1 MESLE
6 RISTGF
12 EGLDEVIDYL
22 RLGDN
27 VVWRVDD
34 IKDYETCARL
44 FVKQALSDKRKVI
57 YMRFSDRAPVLE
69 NHPDIQVR
77 RLDTG
82 SGFESFF
89 TEVYNI
95 ITREGVEAFYVF
107 DCLSDLLALWAS
119 DLMIANFF
127 MSSCP
132 YLFELDTI
140 AYFALLRDRHS
151 FQTTARIRET
161 TQLFLDLY
169 NDEGTLY
176 VHPLKV
182 WNRYSTTMF
191 MPHIREGNRF
201 IPVTDSTEAAELSH
215 IMSRSARERAKRNL
229 DYWDLL
235 FLQAEE
241 LLEKPWESEAR
252 QKMVDKLCSIMIT
265 RDPRMSILVKENF
278 TLEDM
283 LSIKNRLIGTGF
295 IGGKTT
301 GMLLARKILLKDQ
314 SFNWEAQ
321 LEPHDSFYIGSDVF
335 YTYLVQN
342 GWWKPLMEQ
351 QQAGET
357 YFQAARELGDRIRQG
372 TLPEEIREQFL
383 QIIEYFGQSPF
394 IVRSSSLLEDAF
406 GNAFAGKYESFFCV
420 NQGSPEERLARFEE
434 AVKKVYAST
443 LNENALSYRI
453 QKGLQHANEQMAL
466 LVQRVSG
473 NRYGKY
479 FFPDIAGVGL
489 SYNTF
494 VWKKEMDPQAG
505 LLRLVF
511 GLGTR
516 AVNRVEGDYPRIAA
530 LDLPL
535 LKPYAGMEDSR
546 KFSQRDVDLLNI
558 ESNSLETVELR
569 KLIGENP
576 NLRLDRIAVRDHEM
590 IREMKERGITGQEAW
605 IITFDDLL
613 SKTPFAG
620 VMRSMLKKLE
630 IVYNYPVD
638 IEFTVNFVRD
648 DTFEINLLQCRPL
661 QTMGGETIVEIPR
674 AISPETILF
683 ASEGNFFGG
692 NISQTIRR
700 VIYIEPHGYSEL
712 PLQQKYEI
720 ARLIGRLN
728 RQIPDRKTLPTMLLG
743 PGRWGSTT
751 PSLGVPV
758 SFSEINRV
766 AALGEVAYVHGNLM
780 PELSFGSHFFQ
791 DLVEMKIFYIA
802 LFPDRKEVT
811 FNREALQSRPN
822 LLTELI
828 PDSDA
833 CKDIVTVCDFRE
845 QELRLAADII
855 SQRVVCFSDQEL

>member
-1 MESLE
+1 MEQLE
-6 RISTGF
+6 RVSTGF
-12 EGLDEVIDYL
+12 EGIDEIIDYL

-34 IKDYETCARL
+34 IKDYESCARL
-44 FVKQALSDKRKVI
+44 FVKQALEDKRKVV
-57 YMRFSDRAPVLE
+57 YMRFSDRAPILE
-69 NHPDIQVR
+69 EHPDILVR
-77 RLDTG
+77 NLDTA

-95 ITREGVEAFYVF
+95 ITREGKGAFYVF
-107 DCLSDLLALWAS
+107 DCLSDLLAVWAS

-140 AYFALLRDRHS
+140 AYFAILRDRHS

-169 NDEGTLY
+169 NDAGTLY
-176 VHPLKV
+176 IHPLKV
-182 WNRYSTTMF
+182 WKRYSSTMF
-191 MPHIREGNRF
+191 MPHIRDGNRF
-201 IPVTDSTEAAELSH
+201 IPVTDSTEAAEISH
-215 IMSRSARERAKRNL
+215 IMSRNAKERAKRNL

-241 LLEKPWESEAR
+241 LLDKPWETETR

-265 RDPRMSILVKENF
+265 RDPRMSILVKDNF
-278 TLEDM
+278 SLEDM

-295 IGGKTT
+295 VGGKTT
-301 GMLLARKILLKDQ
+301 GMLLARKILLRDQ
-314 SFNWEAQ
+314 SFNWEER

-357 YFQAARELGDRIRQG
+357 YFEAARELGARIRQG
-372 TLPEEIREQFL
+372 TIPDEIREQLL
-383 QIIEYFGQSPF
+383 QIVEYFGQSSF

-420 NQGSPEERLARFEE
+420 NQGTPEERLVQFEE
-434 AVKKVYAST
+434 AVKRVYAST
-443 LNENALSYRI
+443 LNENALTYRI
-453 QKGLQHANEQMAL
+453 EKGLQHANEQMAL

-473 NRYGKY
+473 NRYGHY

-494 VWKKEMDPQAG
+494 VWKKEMDPKAG

-535 LKPYAGMEDSR
+535 LKPYAGMENSR
-546 KFSQRDVDLLNI
+546 KFSQRDVDVLDI
-558 ESNSLETVELR
+558 ESNTLETVELR
-569 KLIGENP
+569 KLTGEELD
-576 NLRLDRIAVRDHEM
+576 LRLDRIAVRDHEM
-590 IREMKERGITGQEAW
+590 TREMKERGIAGQEAW
-605 IITFDDLL
+605 LITFDDLL
-613 SKTPFAG
+613 SQTSFAE
-620 VMRSMLKKLE
+620 VMRLMLKKLE
-630 IVYNYPVD
+630 VVYNYPVD
-638 IEFTVNFVRD
+638 IEFTVNFTKD
-648 DTFEINLLQCRPL
+648 NSFEINLLQCRPL
-661 QTMGGETIVEIPR
+661 QTIGEGKVVEIPR
-674 AISPETILF
+674 NIEKERLLF
-683 ASEGNFFGG
+683 ASKRNFFGG
-692 NISQTIRR
+692 NISQSIRR
-700 VIYIEPHGYSEL
+700 IISIDPKGYSEL
-712 PLQQKYEI
+712 PLQQKYDI

-728 RQIPDRKTLPTMLLG
+728 RQIPDRKEIPVMLLG

-751 PSLGVPV
+751 PSLGIPV

-766 AALGEVAYVHGNLM
+766 TALGEVAYAHGNLM

-791 DLVEMKIFYIA
+791 DLVEMSIFYLA
-802 LFPDRKEVT
+802 LFPDEEEVT
-811 FNREALQSRPN
+811 FNREALEIRPN
-822 LLTELI
+822 LLTAMV
-828 PDSDA
+828 PDA
-833 CKDIVTVCDFRE
+833 EAYRDIVTVSDFGERE
-845 QELRLAADII
+845 IRLAADII
-855 SQRVVCFSDQEL
+855 SQRVICFFQP

>member
-12 EGLDEVIDYL
+12 EGLDEIIDYL

-34 IKDYETCARL
+34 IRDYETCARL
-44 FVKQALSDKRKVI
+44 FVRQALQDKRKVV
-57 YMRFSDRAPVLE
+57 YMRFSDRAPILE
-69 NHPDIQVR
+69 EHPDILVR
-77 RLDTG
+77 ALDTG

-95 ITREGVEAFYVF
+95 ITREGMGAFYVF

-140 AYFALLRDRHS
+140 AYFAILRDRHS

-169 NDEGTLY
+169 NDRGTLY
-176 VHPLKV
+176 LHPLKV
-182 WNRYSTTMF
+182 WKRYSSTMF
-191 MPHIREGNRF
+191 MPHVREGNRWV
-201 IPVTDSTEAAELSH
+201 PVTDSTEAAEISH
-215 IMSRSARERAKRNL
+215 IMSRSAKERSKRNL

-241 LLEKPWESEAR
+241 LLEKPWEAEAR

-265 RDPRMSILVKENF
+265 RDPRMSILVKDNF
-278 TLEDM
+278 SLEDM
-283 LSIKNRLIGTGF
+283 LGIKNRLIGTGF

-301 GMLLARKILLKDQ
+301 GMLLARKILLKDR
-314 SFNWEAQ
+314 SFDWEAQ
-321 LEPHDSFYIGSDVF
+321 MEPHDSFYIGSDVF

-351 QQAGET
+351 QQAGEQ
-357 YFQAARELGDRIRQG
+357 YFEAARELGDRIRQG
-372 TLPEEIREQFL
+372 TLPDEIREQFL
-383 QIIEYFGQSPF
+383 QIVEYFGQSPF

-420 NQGSPEERLARFEE
+420 NQGTPEERLARFEE
-434 AVKKVYAST
+434 AVKRVYAST
-443 LNENALSYRI
+443 LNENALTYRI
-453 QKGLQHANEQMAL
+453 EKGLQHANEQMAL

-473 NRYGKY
+473 NRHGHY

-494 VWKKEMDPQAG
+494 VWKKEMDPKAG

-546 KFSQRDVDLLNI
+546 KFSQRDVDVLAI
-558 ESNSLETVELR
+558 ESNALETVELR
-569 KLIGENP
+569 KLTGEG
-576 NLRLDRIAVRDHEM
+576 LDLQLDRIAVRDHEM
-590 IREMKERGITGQEAW
+590 NREMKERGLTGQEAW
-605 IITFDDLL
+605 LITFDDLL
-613 SKTPFAG
+613 SQTPFTG
-620 VMRSMLKKLE
+620 VMRAMLKKLE

-638 IEFTVNFVRD
+638 IEFTVNFTKD
-648 DTFEINLLQCRPL
+648 DAFEINLLQCRPL
-661 QTMGGETIVEIPR
+661 QTIGEGKIVEIPLG
-674 AISPETILF
+674 IKKEHLLF
-683 ASEGNFFGG
+683 ASERNFFGG
-692 NISQTIRR
+692 NISQSIRR
-700 VIYIEPHGYSEL
+700 IISIDPQGYSEL
-712 PLQQKYEI
+712 PLQQKYDI

-728 RQIPDRKTLPTMLLG
+728 RQIPDRKTLPVMLLG

-751 PSLGVPV
+751 PALGIPV

-766 AALGEVAYVHGNLM
+766 TALGEVAYVHGNLM

-791 DLVEMKIFYIA
+791 DLVEMSIFYLA
-802 LFPDRKEVT
+802 LFPDEQEVT
-811 FNREALQSRPN
+811 FNREVLKARPN
-822 LLTELI
+822 LLTELV
-828 PDSDA
+828 PDASA
-833 CKDIVTVCDFRE
+833 YRDIVTVCDFGD
-845 QELRLAADII
+845 QEIRLAADII
-855 SQRVVCFSDQEL
+855 SQRVVCFFQS

>member
-6 RISTGF
+6 KISTGF
-12 EGLDEVIDYL
+12 EGLDEIIDYL

-34 IKDYETCARL
+34 IKDYEAGARL
-44 FVKQALSDKRKVI
+44 FAEQALKDKRTVI
-57 YMRFSDRAPVLE
+57 YMRFSDRAPILE
-69 NHPDIQVR
+69 EHPDILVR
-77 RLDTG
+77 TLDTS

-89 TEVYNI
+89 TETYNI
-95 ITREGVEAFYVF
+95 ITREGEGAFYVF
-107 DCLSDLLALWAS
+107 DCLSDLLSVWAS

-132 YLFELDTI
+132 YLFELDTV
-140 AYFALLRDRHS
+140 AYFAILRDRHS

-161 TQLFLDLY
+161 TQLFMDFY
-169 NDEGTLY
+169 NDGGTLY
-176 VHPLKV
+176 IHPLKV
-182 WNRYSTTMF
+182 WKRYSSTMF
-191 MPHIREGNRF
+191 MPHIKEGNRF
-201 IPVTDSTEAAELSH
+201 VPITDSTEAAELSL
-215 IMSRSARERAKRNL
+215 ILSRSAKERAKRNL

-241 LLEKPWESEAR
+241 LLEKPWEGEAR

-265 RDPRMSILVKENF
+265 RDPRMSILVKDNF
-278 TLEDM
+278 SLEDM

-295 IGGKTT
+295 VGGKTT
-301 GMLLARKILLKDQ
+301 GMLLARKILLRDQ
-314 SFNWEAQ
+314 SFDWERQ
-321 LEPHDSFYIGSDVF
+321 MEPHDSFYIGSDIF

-351 QQAGET
+351 QKAGET
-357 YFQAARELGDRIRQG
+357 YFEAARELGDKIRKG
-372 TLPEEIREQFL
+372 TLPEEVREQFL

-420 NQGSPEERLARFEE
+420 NQGTPEERLAQFEE
-434 AVKKVYAST
+434 AVKRVYAST

-453 QKGLQHANEQMAL
+453 QKGLQHTNEQMAL

-473 NRYGKY
+473 NRHGNY

-494 VWKKEMDPQAG
+494 IWKKEMDPQAG

-546 KFSQRDVDLLNI
+546 KFSQRDVDLLDI
-558 ESNSLETVELR
+558 GSNSIETVELR
-569 KLIGENP
+569 KLTGEGLD
-576 NLRLDRIAVRDHEM
+576 LRLDRIAVRDHEM
-590 IREMKERGITGQEAW
+590 STEMKKRGITDQEAW
-605 IITFDDLL
+605 LITFDELL
-613 SKTPFAG
+613 STTPFAER
-620 VMRSMLKKLE
+620 MRAMLKKLE

-638 IEFTVNFVRD
+638 IEFTVNFTKG

-661 QTMGGETIVEIPR
+661 QTIGEGKIVEFPR
-674 AISPETILF
+674 GIKPEKILF
-683 ASEGNFFGG
+683 ESAGNFFGG
-692 NISQTIRR
+692 SISQGIGR
-700 VIYIEPHGYSEL
+700 VISIDPQGYSEL
-712 PLQQKYEI
+712 PLQEKYAI
-720 ARLIGRLN
+720 ARLVGRLN
-728 RQIPDRKTLPTMLLG
+728 RQITSKKDTPAMLLG

-751 PSLGVPV
+751 PSLGIPV
-758 SFSEINRV
+758 AFSEINNIT
-766 AALGEVAYVHGNLM
+766 ALGEVAYVHGNLM

-791 DLVEMKIFYIA
+791 DLVEMSIFYLA
-802 LFPDRKEVT
+802 LFPDEKEVT
-811 FNREALQSRPN
+811 FNRGMLGALPN
-822 LLTELI
+822 LLTEMI

-833 CKDIVTVCDFRE
+833 YRDIVTVCDFRGKGL
-845 QELRLAADII
+845 QLVADII
-855 SQRVVCFSDQEL
+855 SQRVVCFFQS

>member
-12 EGLDEVIDYL
+12 EGLDEIIDYL

-27 VVWRVDD
+27 VVWRVND
-34 IKDYETCARL
+34 IKDYENCARL
-44 FVKQALSDKRKVI
+44 FVQRALQDKRKIV
-57 YMRFSDRAPVLE
+57 YMRFSDRAPILKP
-69 NHPDIQVR
+69 HPDVLVR
-77 RLDTG
+77 TLDTS

-89 TEVYNI
+89 TDVYNI
-95 ITREGVEAFYVF
+95 VTREGDGAFYVF
-107 DCLSDLLALWAS
+107 DCLSDLLSVWAS

-132 YLFELDTI
+132 YLFELNTV
-140 AYFALLRDRHS
+140 AYFAIIRDSHS

-161 TQLFLDLY
+161 TQLFLDIY
-169 NDEGTLY
+169 NDGGTLY

-182 WNRYSTTMF
+182 WKRYSTTMF
-191 MPHIREGNRF
+191 MPHIREGKRF
-201 IPVTDSTEAAELSH
+201 VPVTDSTEAAELSH
-215 IMSRSARERAKRNL
+215 IMSRNAKDRAKRNL

-265 RDPRMSILVKENF
+265 RDPRMSILVKDNF
-278 TLEDM
+278 SLEDM
-283 LSIKNRLIGTGF
+283 LIIKNRLIGTGF
-295 IGGKTT
+295 VGGKTT

-314 SFNWEAQ
+314 SFDWKAQ

-351 QQAGET
+351 QAAGEN
-357 YFQAARELGDRIRQG
+357 YFEAAKALGDKIRTG

-383 QIIEYFGQSPF
+383 EIIEYFGQSSF

-406 GNAFAGKYESFFCV
+406 GNAFAGKYESCFCV
-420 NQGSPEERLARFEE
+420 NQGSPEERLAQFEE
-434 AVKKVYAST
+434 AVKRVYAST
-443 LNENALSYRI
+443 LNENALSYRL
-453 QKGLQHANEQMAL
+453 QKGLQHADEQMAL

-473 NRYGKY
+473 TRRGTY

-535 LKPYAGMEDSR
+535 LKPYAGMDDSR
-546 KFSQRDVDLLNI
+546 KFSQREVDLLDI
-558 ESNSLETVELR
+558 GSNSIETVELR
-569 KLIGENP
+569 KLMGEKLDLP
-576 NLRLDRIAVRDHEM
+576 MDRIAVRDHEM
-590 IREMKERGITGQEAW
+590 AREMKDLGLTEQEAW

-613 SKTPFAG
+613 STTPFAE
-620 VMRSMLKKLE
+620 VMHAMLKKLE

-638 IEFTVNFVRD
+638 IEFTVNFTKD
-648 DTFEINLLQCRPL
+648 DAFEINLLQCRPL
-661 QTMGGETIVEIPR
+661 QTIGEEKIVEFPR
-674 AISPETILF
+674 NIKPKQTFFS
-683 ASEGNFFGG
+683 SEANFIGG
-692 NISQTIRR
+692 SISQNIRR
-700 VIYIEPHGYSEL
+700 IIYIDPPGYSDL
-712 PLQQKYEI
+712 PLQEKYEI
-720 ARLIGRLN
+720 ARLVGRLN
-728 RQIPDRKTLPTMLLG
+728 RLITSKKGFPVMLLG

-751 PSLGVPV
+751 PSLGIPV
-758 SFSEINRV
+758 NFSEINNIT
-766 AALGEVAYVHGNLM
+766 ALGEVAYVHGNLM
-780 PELSFGSHFFQ
+780 PELSFGSHFFL
-791 DLVEMKIFYIA
+791 DLVEMSIFYLA
-802 LFPDRKEVT
+802 LFPDEKKVT
-811 FNREALQSRPN
+811 FNKGLLDTLPN
-822 LLTELI
+822 ILTELVLG
-828 PDSDA
+828 SGA
-833 CKDIVTVCDFRE
+833 YQDIVTVCDFRE
-845 QELRLAADII
+845 QEMQLVADII
-855 SQRVVCFSDQEL
+855 SQRVICFSQS

>member
-12 EGLDEVIDYL
+12 EGLDEIIDYL

-44 FVKQALSDKRKVI
+44 FVKQAIEEKRKVI
-57 YMRFSDRAPVLE
+57 YMRFSDRAPILE
-69 NHPDIQVR
+69 EHPEIRVR
-77 RLDTG
+77 TLDTG

-107 DCLSDLLALWAS
+107 DCLSDLLAVWAS

-140 AYFALLRDRHS
+140 AYFAILRDRHS

-169 NDEGTLY
+169 NDDGTLY

-182 WNRYSTTMF
+182 WKRYSTTMF

-201 IPVTDSTEAAELSH
+201 VPVTDSTEAVEISH
-215 IMSRSARERAKRNL
+215 IMTRNARERAKRNL

-241 LLEKPWESEAR
+241 LLEKPWEAERR

-265 RDPRMSILVKENF
+265 RDPRMSILVKDNF
-278 TLEDM
+278 SLEDM

-295 IGGKTT
+295 VGGKTT
-301 GMLLARKILLKDQ
+301 GMLLARKILLRDQ

-357 YFQAARELGDRIRQG
+357 YFEAARELGDKIREG
-372 TLPEEIREQFL
+372 TLPDEIREQFL

-406 GNAFAGKYESFFCV
+406 GTAFAGKYESFFCV
-420 NQGSPEERLARFEE
+420 NQGTPEERLAQFEE

-443 LNENALSYRI
+443 MNENALTYRRE
-453 QKGLQHANEQMAL
+453 KGLQYANEQMAL

-473 NRYGKY
+473 NRYGNY
-479 FFPDIAGVGL
+479 FFPDVAGVGL

-494 VWKKEMDPQAG
+494 VWKKEMDTKAG

-546 KFSQRDVDLLNI
+546 KFSQRGVDLLDI
-558 ESNSLETVELR
+558 ESNTLETVELR
-569 KLIGENP
+569 ELTGEN
-576 NLRLDRIAVRDHEM
+576 LDLHLDRIAVRDHELD
-590 IREMKERGITGQEAW
+590 REMRERGIKGQEAW
-605 IITFDDLL
+605 LITFDDFL
-613 SKTPFAG
+613 SQTPFAE
-620 VMRSMLKKLE
+620 VMRAMLKKLE

-638 IEFTVNFVRD
+638 IEFTVNFTKD
-648 DTFEINLLQCRPL
+648 STFEINLLQCRPL
-661 QTMGGETIVEIPR
+661 QTIGEEKIVELPTNIKQDK
-674 AISPETILF
+674 IFFS
-683 ASEGNFFGG
+683 SEGNFFGG
-692 NISQTIRR
+692 NISQSIRR
-700 VIYIEPHGYSEL
+700 VIYIDPPGYSEL
-712 PLQQKYEI
+712 PLQKKYDI
-720 ARLIGRLN
+720 ARLVGRLN
-728 RQIPDRKTLPTMLLG
+728 RQITDKKALPTMLLG

-751 PSLGVPV
+751 PSMGVPV
-758 SFSEINRV
+758 NFAEINHIT
-766 AALGEVAYVHGNLM
+766 ALGEIAYSHGNLM

-791 DLVEMKIFYIA
+791 DLVEMSIFYLAI
-802 LFPDRKEVT
+802 FPESAQVT
-811 FNREALQSRPN
+811 FNRDRLIGGRNMLPE
-822 LLTELI
+822 LL
-828 PDSDA
+828 PDAEGYS
-833 CKDIVTVCDFRE
+833 DIVTVCDFGE
-845 QELRLAADII
+845 HEMRLMADII
-855 SQRVVCFSDQEL
+855 SQRVICFSRS

>member
-12 EGLDEVIDYL
+12 EGLDEIIDYL

-34 IKDYETCARL
+34 IKDYENCARL
-44 FVKQALSDKRKVI
+44 FVAQALQDKRKVV
-57 YMRFSDRAPVLE
+57 YMRFSDRAPILE
-69 NHPDIQVR
+69 DHPDILVR
-77 RLDTG
+77 NLDTG

-89 TEVYNI
+89 TEVYKI

-107 DCLSDLLALWAS
+107 DCLSDLLAVWAS

-140 AYFALLRDRHS
+140 AYFAILRDRHS

-169 NDEGTLY
+169 NDGGTLY

-182 WNRYSTTMF
+182 WKRYSSTMF
-191 MPHIREGNRF
+191 MPHIRNGNRF

-215 IMSRSARERAKRNL
+215 IMSRSAKERAKRNL

-235 FLQAEE
+235 FLQAED
-241 LLEKPWESEAR
+241 LLDKPWESEAQ

-265 RDPRMSILVKENF
+265 RDPRMSILVKDNF
-278 TLEDM
+278 SLEDM

-301 GMLLARKILLKDQ
+301 GMLLARKILLRDQ
-314 SFNWEAQ
+314 SFDWEGQ
-321 LEPHDSFYIGSDVF
+321 LETHDSFYIGSDVF

-342 GWWKPLMEQ
+342 GWWKPIMELQ
-351 QQAGET
+351 RTGDEH
-357 YFQAARELGDRIRQG
+357 YFDAARELGDRIREG
-372 TLPEEIREQFL
+372 SLPDEVHEQFL

-406 GNAFAGKYESFFCV
+406 GTAFAGKYESFFCV
-420 NQGSPEERLARFEE
+420 NQGTPEERLARFEE

-443 LNENALSYRI
+443 LNENALIYRRE
-453 QKGLQHANEQMAL
+453 KGLQYANEQMAL

-494 VWKKEMDPQAG
+494 VWKKEMDTKAG

-546 KFSQRDVDLLNI
+546 KFSQREVDLLDI
-558 ESNSLETVELR
+558 ESNALETVELR
-569 KLIGENP
+569 KLTGEDL
-576 NLRLDRIAVRDHEM
+576 NLHLDRIAVRDHELS
-590 IREMKERGITGQEAW
+590 RELKTRGITGQEAW
-605 IITFDDLL
+605 LITFDDFL
-613 SKTPFAG
+613 SQTPFAE
-620 VMRSMLKKLE
+620 VMQAMLKKLE

-638 IEFTVNFVRD
+638 IEFTVNFTRD
-648 DTFEINLLQCRPL
+648 NIFEINLLQCRPL
-661 QTMGGETIVEIPR
+661 QTIGEEKIVEIP
-674 AISPETILF
+674 AGIKPDKIFF

-692 NISQTIRR
+692 NISQSIRR
-700 VIYIEPHGYSEL
+700 VIYIDPPGYSEL
-712 PLQQKYEI
+712 PLQKKYDI
-720 ARLIGRLN
+720 ARLVGRLN
-728 RQIPDRKTLPTMLLG
+728 RQITDKKALPTMLLG

-751 PSLGVPV
+751 PSMGVPV
-758 SFSEINRV
+758 TFAEINHIT
-766 AALGEVAYVHGNLM
+766 ALGEIAYSHGNLM

-791 DLVEMKIFYIA
+791 DLVEMSIFYLAI
-802 LFPDRKEVT
+802 FPESAQVT
-811 FNREALQSRPN
+811 FNREVLKSRPN
-822 LLTELI
+822 RLTELV
-828 PDSDA
+828 PDSGA
-833 CKDIVTVCDFRE
+833 YQDIVTVSDFGE
-845 QELRLAADII
+845 KEIRLAADII
-855 SQRVVCFSDQEL
+855 SQRVICFFQS

>member
-1 MESLE
+1 MEQLE

-12 EGLDEVIDYL
+12 EGLDEIIDYL

-34 IKDYETCARL
+34 IKDYESCARL
-44 FVKQALSDKRKVI
+44 FVKQALEDKRKVV
-57 YMRFSDRAPVLE
+57 YMRFSDRAPILE
-69 NHPDIQVR
+69 EHPDILVR
-77 RLDTG
+77 NLDTA

-95 ITREGVEAFYVF
+95 ITREGRGAFYVF
-107 DCLSDLLALWAS
+107 DCLSDLLAVWAS

-140 AYFALLRDRHS
+140 AYFAILRDRHS

-169 NDEGTLY
+169 NDAGTLY
-176 VHPLKV
+176 IHPLKV
-182 WNRYSTTMF
+182 WKRYSSTMF
-191 MPHIREGNRF
+191 MPHIRDGNRF
-201 IPVTDSTEAAELSH
+201 IPVTDSTEAAEISH
-215 IMSRSARERAKRNL
+215 IMSRNAKERAKRNL

-241 LLEKPWESEAR
+241 LLDKPWETETR

-265 RDPRMSILVKENF
+265 RDPRMSILVKDNF
-278 TLEDM
+278 SLEDM

-295 IGGKTT
+295 VGGKTT
-301 GMLLARKILLKDQ
+301 GMLLARKILLRDQ
-314 SFNWEAQ
+314 SFNWEEQ

-357 YFQAARELGDRIRQG
+357 YFEAARELGARIRQG
-372 TLPEEIREQFL
+372 TIPDEIREQFL
-383 QIIEYFGQSPF
+383 QIVEYFGQSSF

-420 NQGSPEERLARFEE
+420 NQGTPEERLVQFEE
-434 AVKKVYAST
+434 AVKRVYAST
-443 LNENALSYRI
+443 LNENALTYRI
-453 QKGLQHANEQMAL
+453 EKGLQHANEQMAL

-473 NRYGKY
+473 NRYGHY

-494 VWKKEMDPQAG
+494 VWKKEMDPKAG

-535 LKPYAGMEDSR
+535 LKPYAGMENSR
-546 KFSQRDVDLLNI
+546 KFSQRDVDVLDI
-558 ESNSLETVELR
+558 ESNTLETVELR
-569 KLIGENP
+569 KLTGEELD
-576 NLRLDRIAVRDHEM
+576 LRLDRIAVRDHEM
-590 IREMKERGITGQEAW
+590 TREMKERGIAGQEAW
-605 IITFDDLL
+605 LITFDDLL
-613 SKTPFAG
+613 SQTSFAE
-620 VMRSMLKKLE
+620 VMRLMLKKLE
-630 IVYNYPVD
+630 VVYNYPVD
-638 IEFTVNFVRD
+638 IEFTVNFTKD
-648 DTFEINLLQCRPL
+648 NSFEINLLQCRPL
-661 QTMGGETIVEIPR
+661 QTIGEGKVVEIPR
-674 AISPETILF
+674 NIEKERLLF
-683 ASEGNFFGG
+683 ASKRNFFGG
-692 NISQTIRR
+692 NISQSIRR
-700 VIYIEPHGYSEL
+700 IISIDPKGYSEL
-712 PLQQKYEI
+712 PLQQKYDI

-728 RQIPDRKTLPTMLLG
+728 RQIPDRKEIPVMLLG

-751 PSLGVPV
+751 PSLGIPV

-766 AALGEVAYVHGNLM
+766 TALGEVAYAHGNLM

-791 DLVEMKIFYIA
+791 DLVEMSIFYLA
-802 LFPDRKEVT
+802 LFPDEEEVT
-811 FNREALQSRPN
+811 FNREALEIRPN
-822 LLTELI
+822 LLTAMV
-828 PDSDA
+828 PDA
-833 CKDIVTVCDFRE
+833 EAYRDIVTVSDFGERE
-845 QELRLAADII
+845 IRLAADII
-855 SQRVVCFSDQEL
+855 SQRVICFFQP

>member
-1 MESLE
+1 MEQLE
-6 RISTGF
+6 RVSTGF
-12 EGLDEVIDYL
+12 EGIDEIIDYL

-34 IKDYETCARL
+34 IKDYESCARL
-44 FVKQALSDKRKVI
+44 FVKQALEDKRKVV
-57 YMRFSDRAPVLE
+57 YMRFSDRAPILE
-69 NHPDIQVR
+69 EHPDILVR
-77 RLDTG
+77 NLDTA

-95 ITREGVEAFYVF
+95 ITREGKGAFYVF
-107 DCLSDLLALWAS
+107 DCLSDLLAVWAS

-140 AYFALLRDRHS
+140 AYFAILRDRHS

-169 NDEGTLY
+169 NDAGTLY
-176 VHPLKV
+176 IHPLKV
-182 WNRYSTTMF
+182 WKRYSSTMF
-191 MPHIREGNRF
+191 MPHIRDGNRF
-201 IPVTDSTEAAELSH
+201 IPVTDSTEAAEISH
-215 IMSRSARERAKRNL
+215 IMSRNAKERAKRNL

-241 LLEKPWESEAR
+241 LLDKPWETETR

-265 RDPRMSILVKENF
+265 RDPRMSILVKDNF
-278 TLEDM
+278 SLEDM

-295 IGGKTT
+295 VGGKTT
-301 GMLLARKILLKDQ
+301 GMLLARKILLRDQ
-314 SFNWEAQ
+314 SFNWEER

-357 YFQAARELGDRIRQG
+357 YFEAARELGARIRQG
-372 TLPEEIREQFL
+372 TIPDEIREQFL
-383 QIIEYFGQSPF
+383 QIVEYFGQSSF

-420 NQGSPEERLARFEE
+420 NQGTPEERLVQFEE
-434 AVKKVYAST
+434 AVKRVYAST
-443 LNENALSYRI
+443 LNENALTYRI
-453 QKGLQHANEQMAL
+453 EKGLQHANEQMAL

-473 NRYGKY
+473 NRYGHY

-494 VWKKEMDPQAG
+494 VWKKEMDPKAG

-535 LKPYAGMEDSR
+535 LKPYAGMENSR
-546 KFSQRDVDLLNI
+546 KFSQRDVDVLDI
-558 ESNSLETVELR
+558 ESNTLETVELR
-569 KLIGENP
+569 KLTGEELD
-576 NLRLDRIAVRDHEM
+576 LRLDRIAVRDHEM
-590 IREMKERGITGQEAW
+590 TREMKERGIAGQEAW
-605 IITFDDLL
+605 LITFDDLL
-613 SKTPFAG
+613 SQTSFAE
-620 VMRSMLKKLE
+620 VMRLMLKKLE
-630 IVYNYPVD
+630 VVYNYPVD
-638 IEFTVNFVRD
+638 IEFTVNFTKD
-648 DTFEINLLQCRPL
+648 DSFEINLLQCRPL
-661 QTMGGETIVEIPR
+661 QTIGEGKVVEIPR
-674 AISPETILF
+674 NIEKERLLF
-683 ASEGNFFGG
+683 ASKRNFFGG
-692 NISQTIRR
+692 NISQSIRR
-700 VIYIEPHGYSEL
+700 IISIDPKGYSEL
-712 PLQQKYEI
+712 PLQKKYDI

-728 RQIPDRKTLPTMLLG
+728 RQIPDRKEIPVMLLG

-751 PSLGVPV
+751 PSLGIPV

-766 AALGEVAYVHGNLM
+766 TALGEVAYVHGNLM

-791 DLVEMKIFYIA
+791 DLVEMSIFYLA
-802 LFPDRKEVT
+802 LFPDEEEVT
-811 FNREALQSRPN
+811 FNREALEIRPN
-822 LLTELI
+822 LLTAMV
-828 PDSDA
+828 PDTEA
-833 CKDIVTVCDFRE
+833 YRDIVTVSDFGERE
-845 QELRLAADII
+845 IRLAADII
-855 SQRVVCFSDQEL
+855 SQRVICFF

>member
-6 RISTGF
+6 KISTGF
-12 EGLDEVIDYL
+12 EGLDEIIDYL

-34 IKDYETCARL
+34 IKDYEAGARL
-44 FVKQALSDKRKVI
+44 FAEQALKDKRTVI
-57 YMRFSDRAPVLE
+57 YMRFSDRAPILE
-69 NHPDIQVR
+69 EHPDILVR
-77 RLDTG
+77 TLDTS

-89 TEVYNI
+89 TETYNI
-95 ITREGVEAFYVF
+95 ITREGEGAFYVF
-107 DCLSDLLALWAS
+107 DCLSDLLSVWAS

-132 YLFELDTI
+132 YLFELDTV
-140 AYFALLRDRHS
+140 AYFAILRDRHS

-161 TQLFLDLY
+161 TQLFMDFY
-169 NDEGTLY
+169 NDGGTLY
-176 VHPLKV
+176 IHPLKV
-182 WNRYSTTMF
+182 WKRYSSTMF
-191 MPHIREGNRF
+191 MPHIKEGNRF
-201 IPVTDSTEAAELSH
+201 VPITDSTEAAELSL
-215 IMSRSARERAKRNL
+215 ILSRSAKERAKRNL

-241 LLEKPWESEAR
+241 LLEKPWEGEAR

-265 RDPRMSILVKENF
+265 RDPRMSILVKDNF
-278 TLEDM
+278 SLEDM

-295 IGGKTT
+295 VGGKTT
-301 GMLLARKILLKDQ
+301 GMLLARKILLRDQ
-314 SFNWEAQ
+314 SFDWERQ
-321 LEPHDSFYIGSDVF
+321 MEPHDSFYIGSDIF

-351 QQAGET
+351 QKAGET
-357 YFQAARELGDRIRQG
+357 YFEAARELGDKIRKG
-372 TLPEEIREQFL
+372 TLPEEVREQFL

-420 NQGSPEERLARFEE
+420 NQGTPEERLAQFEE
-434 AVKKVYAST
+434 AVKRVYAST

-453 QKGLQHANEQMAL
+453 QKGLQHTNEQMAL

-473 NRYGKY
+473 NRHGSY

-494 VWKKEMDPQAG
+494 IWKKEMDPQAG

-546 KFSQRDVDLLNI
+546 KFSQRDVDLLDI
-558 ESNSLETVELR
+558 GSNSIETVELR
-569 KLIGENP
+569 KLTGEGLD
-576 NLRLDRIAVRDHEM
+576 LRLDRIAVRDHEM
-590 IREMKERGITGQEAW
+590 STEMKKRGITDQEAW
-605 IITFDDLL
+605 LITFDELL
-613 SKTPFAG
+613 STTPFAER
-620 VMRSMLKKLE
+620 MRAMLKKLE

-638 IEFTVNFVRD
+638 IEFTVNFTKG

-661 QTMGGETIVEIPR
+661 QTIGEGKIVEFPR
-674 AISPETILF
+674 GIKPEKILF
-683 ASEGNFFGG
+683 ESAGNFFGG
-692 NISQTIRR
+692 SISQGIGR
-700 VIYIEPHGYSEL
+700 VISIDPQGYSEL
-712 PLQQKYEI
+712 PLQEKYAI
-720 ARLIGRLN
+720 ARLVGRLN
-728 RQIPDRKTLPTMLLG
+728 RQITSKKDTPAMLLG

-751 PSLGVPV
+751 PSLGIPV
-758 SFSEINRV
+758 AFSEINNIT
-766 AALGEVAYVHGNLM
+766 ALGEVAYVHGNLM

-791 DLVEMKIFYIA
+791 DLVEMSIFYLA
-802 LFPDRKEVT
+802 LFPDETEVT
-811 FNREALQSRPN
+811 FNRGMLGAFPN
-822 LLTELI
+822 LLTEMI

-833 CKDIVTVCDFRE
+833 YRDIVTVCDFRGKGL
-845 QELRLAADII
+845 QLVADII
-855 SQRVVCFSDQEL
+855 SQRVVCFFQS